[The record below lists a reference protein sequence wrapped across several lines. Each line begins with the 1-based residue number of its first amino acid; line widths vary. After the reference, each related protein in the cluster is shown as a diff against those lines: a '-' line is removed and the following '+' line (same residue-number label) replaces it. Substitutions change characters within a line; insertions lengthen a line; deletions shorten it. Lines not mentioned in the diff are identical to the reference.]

1 MQGQAGPF
9 GGCPPRS
16 RSAAEMDGCSRQNP
30 AYRLATERAP
40 SGALSICP
48 FTIPL
53 SPPVSIGRSGGR
65 FGRGYGW
72 TGTASRPSRVGT
84 SAAPCE
90 HVFGIIVCVL
100 LPRFAL
106 SVAAGGRAEL
116 ARGPVALAP
125 EPGREPL
132 IGEAS
137 AAAEAHGVRAG
148 LRLGE
153 GRARCPARKLVAP
166 DPAGVADQW
175 DRVLAALEGIGAAV
189 EAERPGVAC
198 FDAGGL
204 LNLHGGLEGVLA
216 VPRRGLGCGLPA
228 ARRALGAPARLGV
241 SSSRFAAVAAAS
253 RARPRRAEVAPG
265 AAPPLGEGRSGRDSS
280 SGGPPWGRSLG
291 G

>member
-1 MQGQAGPF
+1 MAAQDRIRLTGLLRKGP
-9 GGCPPRS
+9 
-16 RSAAEMDGCSRQNP
+16 
-30 AYRLATERAP
+30 P

-53 SPPVSIGRSGGR
+53 SPAVSIGRSGGR

-72 TGTASRPSRVGT
+72 TGTAPRPSRVGT
-84 SAAPCE
+84 SAGPCE
-90 HVFGIIVCVL
+90 HAFAMIVCVL

-153 GRARCPARKLVAP
+153 ALARCPALKLVAP
-166 DPAGVADQW
+166 DPAGVADRW

-189 EAERPGVAC
+189 ESERSGVAC

-216 VPRRGLGCGLPA
+216 VT
-228 ARRALGAPARLGV
+228 RRALGAPARLGV
-241 SSSRFAAVAAAS
+241 ASSRFAAVAAAS
-253 RARPRRAEVAPG
+253 RARPRRAEVAPPP
-265 AAPPLGEGRSGRDSS
+265 APPP
-280 SGGPPWGRSLG
+280 GGPPPPPRPPPG
-291 G
+291 GPPPG

>member
-1 MQGQAGPF
+1 M
-9 GGCPPRS
+9 
-16 RSAAEMDGCSRQNP
+16 CSM
-30 AYRLATERAP
+30 
-40 SGALSICP
+40 
-48 FTIPL
+48 
-53 SPPVSIGRSGGR
+53 V
-65 FGRGYGW
+65 
-72 TGTASRPSRVGT
+72 
-84 SAAPCE
+84 
-90 HVFGIIVCVL
+90 VCVL

-153 GRARCPARKLVAP
+153 ALARCPALKLVAP

-189 EAERPGVAC
+189 ESERPGVAC

-204 LNLHGGLEGVLA
+204 LNLHGGLQGVLA
-216 VPRRGLGCGLPA
+216 VPPRAPGAGG
-228 ARRALGAPARLGV
+228 RALAAPPGVRAPAPRPGVPPALGG
-241 SSSRFAAVAAAS
+241 AAAPPPP
-253 RARPRRAEVAPG
+253 ARPGRGEVAPG
-265 AAPPLGEGRSGRDSS
+265 AAPPLG
-280 SGGPPWGRSLG
+280 
-291 G
+291 